1 LTQEWNLNLKW
12 KFEFGKEEKRKE
24 NKKKKGFARAW
35 AISLSAHLTLT
46 SARPDLLHHALTGWS
61 GHRVSRVHA
70 CPSRAGRW
78 TPRVDLGTS
87 KRAPSVGVF
96 FSTATLTRNRRR
108 GVGSWPLRP
117 SVRIMCRNPS
127 MAPPPIVA
135 THRELLNRV

>member
-1 LTQEWNLNLKW
+1 LERK
-12 KFEFGKEEKRKE
+12 KRERKIKRKRVLRTL
-24 NKKKKGFARAW
+24 GPF
-35 AISLSAHLTLT
+35 SLSAHLTLT
-46 SARPDLLHHALTGWS
+46 SARPDLLHRALTEWS

-70 CPSRAGRW
+70 CPSRVGRW

-117 SVRIMCRNPS
+117 SVRIMRRNPS